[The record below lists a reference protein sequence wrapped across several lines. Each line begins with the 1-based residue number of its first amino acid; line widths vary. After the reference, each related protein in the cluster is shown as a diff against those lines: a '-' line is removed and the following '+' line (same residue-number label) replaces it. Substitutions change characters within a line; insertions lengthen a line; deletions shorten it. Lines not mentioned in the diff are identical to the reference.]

1 MQLAATAP
9 DDEEDDRKV
18 RREPTSEQFVNF
30 DRDFEELKELIA
42 EDLEL
47 IGAIQTRPPA
57 DLIEF

>member
-1 MQLAATAP
+1 MP

-18 RREPTSEQFVNF
+18 RREPTPEQIVNF

-47 IGAIQTRPPA
+47 IGAI
-57 DLIEF
+57 

>member
-18 RREPTSEQFVNF
+18 RREPTPEQIVNF